1 MDKCEKDCRTLHSIL
16 VKSIPPADIQLH
28 LGNNPLHSILVKSI
42 PLFFSIEVHFAPDL
56 HSILVKSIPFFPIDV
71 ICAESHL
78 HSILVKSIPHR
89 RMFRHCQKRI
99 YIPFWL
105 NLYPCQTP
113 TPCRLICI
121 YIPFWL
127 NLYSASFS
135 ILSFIS
141 VFTFHSG

>member
-56 HSILVKSIPFFPIDV
+56 HSILVKSIP
-71 ICAESHL
+71 
-78 HSILVKSIPHR
+78 HR
-89 RMFRHCQKRI
+89 RMFRHCQKRIYIPFWLNLYCWFFHFWIFDYCI